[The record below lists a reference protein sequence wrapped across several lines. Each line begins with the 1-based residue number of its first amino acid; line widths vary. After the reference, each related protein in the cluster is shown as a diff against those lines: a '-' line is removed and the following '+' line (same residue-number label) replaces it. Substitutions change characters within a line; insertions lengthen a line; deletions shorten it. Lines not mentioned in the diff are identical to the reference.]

1 MSKLAVHIQHFKRG
15 AVGSIAGHNFYK
27 RGDKDNHSNMD
38 IDPERS
44 CENVALVAPE
54 GSFYQE
60 VKEKVDQATGRVTK
74 ASVWVSEWIIYPPES
89 LQNPLTA
96 DKSEVL
102 RYFEDVHDWMVS
114 KGYTVPLAVVHF
126 DETTVHGHF
135 DTVPLTA
142 DGRLSRKDVYSRQ
155 ALIDI
160 HTELA
165 AHLQE
170 KGWDI
175 QRGDSTAAK
184 QIRAVSVPEYKK
196 QAEAQK
202 QELLKDI
209 SAAKEEKADLQTE
222 IDSLQAVLTEKEVNS
237 IAAKKTVFGKTD
249 IDWKDWERT
258 RNTAATAEKAVQE
271 SAEAKAAAEAAI
283 QKQQEYHEQMQQWQA
298 QTQQILIADANR
310 QLRELRAKDKEEL
323 DKEIAATRAERF
335 SGSIEKSKLQQQV
348 NSLTKKNN
356 QLTSKVTSVE
366 EQLLDLI
373 KELSY
378 YKELVAVQQDIIEN
392 NQTFMMKMPGIIGD
406 HAFVKAME
414 EATGIHYGTYK
425 EWSKAYNSDFSTI
438 HMLEEKI
445 KSLDGIR
452 RHIERNDKEKR
463 KAEPER

>member
-1 MSKLAVHIQHFKRG
+1 MSKLALHIQHFKRG
-15 AVGSIAGHNFYK
+15 AVGGIATHNYYK
-27 RGDKDNHSNMD
+27 RGERDTHSNQD
-38 IDPERS
+38 IDPSRS
-44 CENVALVAPE
+44 SENVLMIVPETNLYQDVKGLVE
-54 GSFYQE
+54 GSE
-60 VKEKVDQATGRVTK
+60 GRITK
-74 ASVWVSEWIIYPPES
+74 ASIWVSEWLVYPPEE
-89 LQNPLTA
+89 LQDPLTA
-96 DKSEVL
+96 DKEKVL
-102 RYFEDVHDWMVS
+102 EYFSDVREWMLGQ
-114 KGYTVPLAVVHF
+114 GYVIPMMTVHF
-126 DETTVHGHF
+126 DESTVHAHI

-142 DGRLSRKDVYSRQ
+142 DNKLSRKEIYTRTRLNS
-155 ALIDI
+155 I

-165 AHLQE
+165 AHLQG

-202 QELLKDI
+202 QELMKDI
-209 SAAKEEKADLQTE
+209 SAAKEEKADLQAE
-222 IDSLQAVLTEKEVNS
+222 IDGLNAVLTEKEVNS

-323 DKEIAATRAERF
+323 DKEIAATRSERF

-356 QLTSKVTSVE
+356 QLTGKVKSVE

-452 RHIERNDKEKR
+452 RHIERNDKEKS
-463 KAEPER
+463 KSEPER